1 MISETLLQEL
11 QQILKEDYGKNLTRE
26 ELIEV
31 ASTLVRVFDLLTKVE
46 SRNKKSNILDTKK
59 NEIN

>member
-11 QQILKEDYGKNLTRE
+11 QQIVKEDYGKNLTRE

>member
-11 QQILKEDYGKNLTRE
+11 QQIVREDYGKNLGKE
-26 ELIEV
+26 ELTEI
-31 ASTLVRVFDLLTKVE
+31 ANTLVKTFDLLAKVE
-46 SRNKKSNILDTKK
+46 SRNKKSNIFDTKK

>member
-11 QQILKEDYGKNLTRE
+11 QQIVREDYGKNLGKE
-26 ELIEV
+26 ELTEI
-31 ASTLVRVFDLLTKVE
+31 ANTLVKTFDLLAKVE